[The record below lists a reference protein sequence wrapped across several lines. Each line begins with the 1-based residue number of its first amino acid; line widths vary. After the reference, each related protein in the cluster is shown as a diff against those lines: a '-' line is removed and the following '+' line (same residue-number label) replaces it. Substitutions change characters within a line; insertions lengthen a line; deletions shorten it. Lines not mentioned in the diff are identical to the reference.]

1 MWKWFALSGE
11 DTILRLEKLHNNK
24 VLDGGVRYWVRKSVK
39 ADCGSSNSRWERWT
53 RFKWSRRVSY
63 RRREVEDSCD

>member
-39 ADCGSSNSRWERWT
+39 ADCGSSNSRW
-53 RFKWSRRVSY
+53 
-63 RRREVEDSCD
+63 